1 MIILRIISGKKKLKK
16 TPKKRVFNHSFIIQ
30 FGIFKIKT
38 KIQTNKET

>member
-1 MIILRIISGKKKLKK
+1 MIILRIISEKKKLKI
-16 TPKKRVFNHSFIIQ
+16 PKKTRVFNHSFIIQ